1 MPSLRPVRRVVEL
14 GSLGG
19 IARFEIMTASSKT
32 KIRVWQLLLAIFA
45 LCFGLVFFT
54 SERFTIAAVL
64 VIEAVLL
71 IALGGLY
78 LGDFLR
84 WLRRR

>member
-1 MPSLRPVRRVVEL
+1 LQSWRPVRRVAEL

-32 KIRVWQLLLAIFA
+32 KIRLWQLLLAI
-45 LCFGLVFFT
+45 LMLSFGLVYFT
-54 SERFTIAAVL
+54 SERFSILAVI
-64 VIEAVLL
+64 VIEAALL
-71 IALGGLY
+71 VTLVGLY

-84 WLRRR
+84 WWRRQ

>member
-1 MPSLRPVRRVVEL
+1 VCRVAEL

-19 IARFEIMTASSKT
+19 SARFEIMTASSKT

-54 SERFTIAAVL
+54 SERFTIAAVA
-64 VIEAVLL
+64 VIEVVLL
-71 IALGGLY
+71 VTLAGLY
-78 LGDFLR
+78 LGNFLR
-84 WLRRR
+84 WWRRR